1 MKKQFGDCFKDLEK
15 YRKIVPTIK
24 DKFNFLI
31 SEYNFTFRC
40 DLGVYGAYI
49 YYMRKEFTL
58 LLTYGAPEFIFEAG
72 IRFPSSTK
80 SYVLG
85 KVLETKLYHWD
96 SACISK
102 IDRNDRLQ
110 YNMEM
115 IYIFLR
121 NNIDILLAKSEET
134 AQKLETEE

>member
-1 MKKQFGDCFKDLEK
+1 MKKYHREIPQELDKDIIPSIEN
-15 YRKIVPTIK
+15 
-24 DKFNFLI
+24 KFNFLI
-31 SEYNFTFRC
+31 SEYNFTFRY
-40 DLGVYGAYI
+40 DLGVYGIYI

-58 LLTYGAPEFIFEAG
+58 ILTYGTPEFIFEAG

-80 SYVLG
+80 SYALG

-96 SACISK
+96 PACISK
-102 IDRNDRLQ
+102 IDRNDRLK
-110 YNMEM
+110 YNMEI

-121 NNIDILLAKSEET
+121 NNIDILWAKSEET